1 MFNLR
6 DYQQR
11 LKDQIHDAW
20 GRVRAVLAVCP
31 TGGGKTVIFA
41 SIIHDHNGAAAA
53 IVHRKEI
60 VSQISLSLARLGV
73 KHRVVAPDKTIRMI
87 RRKHLKQLGKS
98 FVDPQALCG
107 VVSVQT
113 MTSKSSGRNKEL
125 QRWLS
130 QVTLGVYDEGHHYV
144 RSGLWAKAVEV
155 LANAK
160 LLFVTATP
168 ERADGKGLGTPELG
182 GDGFCEEM
190 VEGPTTRWLIK
201 KGFLSRFSY
210 HAPDTDLNVEGLAVT
225 ASGDF
230 NAKALR
236 ARVVE
241 SHIVGDVVRHY
252 ARFAD
257 GQSTIVFASDVET
270 AGEMAAAFRAAGYT
284 AAALSGETDQ
294 GEREATLADFEAGRI
309 QILVNVDLFDEGFD
323 VPSVVGVML
332 ARPTESL
339 GKYLQMVGRALRIL
353 EGKEKAIVMDVV
365 RNWERHGMPDWPR
378 VWTLKSRDKRNT
390 SDSDTI
396 PQKICLNE
404 FCTQPYEAF
413 YKACPYCGHVP
424 VPPDRSAPEKV
435 DGDLMEL
442 DVEAMA
448 ALFEKMHAADMS
460 DADYRLD
467 QIARRIPSVGRG
479 PDLRR
484 HQAAKYRRKVLKEL
498 VAWWIGM
505 QPEGRDLGEKHR
517 RFYHRF
523 GVDIGTAF
531 TLSAKDTDV
540 LIDRVKTGFGKDMLT
555 SVR

>member
-11 LKDQIHDAW
+11 LKDQIYDAW
-20 GRVRAVLAVCP
+20 SRVRAVLAVCP

-125 QRWLS
+125 QRWLN

-168 ERADGKGLGTPELG
+168 ERADGKGLGAPGLG

-190 VEGPTTRWLIK
+190 IEGPTTRWLIK

-210 HAPDTDLNVEGLAVT
+210 HAPSTDLNVEGLAVT

-230 NAKALR
+230 NARALR

-257 GQSTIVFASDVET
+257 GESTIVFASDVET
-270 AGEMAAAFRAAGYT
+270 AGEMAAAFRSAGYS

-294 GEREATLADFEAGRI
+294 GEREATLADFEAGRV
-309 QILVNVDLFDEGFD
+309 QVLVNVDLFDEGFD

-353 EGKEKAIVMDVV
+353 DGKEKAIVMDVV

-378 VWTLKSRDKRNT
+378 VWTLKSRETRSA

-448 ALFEKMHAADMS
+448 SLFEKMHAADMD
-460 DADYRLD
+460 DAEYRLD

-479 PDLRR
+479 PDMRR

-517 RFYHRF
+517 RFNYRF

-531 TLSAKDTDV
+531 TLSAKDTDA
-540 LIDRVKTGFGKDMLT
+540 LIERVKTGFGKDMLT
-555 SVR
+555 SGP